1 MSTGQKRKKKK
12 KREYQFRV
20 GGGEEGN
27 DFGHARG
34 WELDLLTVIGRRVRL
49 FCYHENQ
56 SLKVVDK
63 LHINTEPGLTFS
75 SLG

>member
-1 MSTGQKRKKKK
+1 MSTGQKRKKEKEKK
-12 KREYQFRV
+12 ARITV
-20 GGGEEGN
+20 PGGEEGN

-34 WELDLLTVIGRRVRL
+34 WELDVLTVIGRRVRL

-63 LHINTEPGLTFS
+63 LHETIKTP
-75 SLG
+75 SLD